1 MEGNN
6 VKPLVL
12 SSVLCHTHI
21 PNFCENSHIWM
32 FVKIELL
39 PIRCLFL
46 KVK

>member
-1 MEGNN
+1 MLNAGIEFGF
-6 VKPLVL
+6 V
-12 SSVLCHTHI
+12 SYIHI